1 MTLAAKLRRLPHEIE
16 AMGLHDAVT
25 LLQTLQRDEQAQL
38 KFDAALHGCTLK

>member
-1 MTLAAKLRRLPHEIE
+1 MTLAALLRRMPHEVE

-25 LLQTLQRDEQAQL
+25 LLQTLRHAEQGRL